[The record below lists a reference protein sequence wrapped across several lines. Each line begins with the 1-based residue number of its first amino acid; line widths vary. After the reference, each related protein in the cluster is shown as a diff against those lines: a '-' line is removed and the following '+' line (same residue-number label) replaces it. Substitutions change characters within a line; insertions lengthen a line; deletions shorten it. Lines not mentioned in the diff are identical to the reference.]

1 MNIFLV
7 EDDHEIVNLLTF
19 YLEKENWIVT
29 TSLNLKNALDTI
41 NSNFSIFVVDLY
53 LPDGDGL
60 ELVKYMKNNFP
71 NTPIIIIS
79 AKTSSLDRVIGLEL
93 GADDYIVKPFLPQEL
108 IYRIKHNKALNQKKR
123 KQSISGYTIDFEKRL
138 IMADQEI
145 IVLSTK
151 EYDLL
156 NFMLTNIGNAL
167 SREQLLTHVW
177 DNAEYINDRS
187 IDNQIKNIRKKLPNL
202 TIDTIYGYG
211 YRLNK

>member
-187 IDNQIKNIRKKLPNL
+187 IDNQIKNIRKNYP
-202 TIDTIYGYG
+202 T
-211 YRLNK
+211 

>member
-156 NFMLTNIGNAL
+156 IFMLTNIGNAL